1 MTGLSSV
8 AGAPLQAQVRD
19 AFDAA
24 QRGSYSTLDP
34 ELVNAARLAGR
45 MLKSAVQKVEM
56 ERVVAERRTVDPE
69 FADAEANQPQTRGD
83 PTGSAG
89 HSLDVVA

>member
-24 QRGSYSTLDP
+24 QRGSYVSLDP
-34 ELVNAARLAGR
+34 ELVNAARMAGR
-45 MLKSAVQKVEM
+45 MLKSAVQKAEM
-56 ERVVAERRTVDPE
+56 ERVVSEHRTADPE
-69 FADAEANQPQTRGD
+69 FADTEANRAQTDGYSAES
-83 PTGSAG
+83 TGR
-89 HSLDVVA
+89 SLDVVA